1 MILST
6 LRELYVSSNGD
17 KWEITED
24 DDKRLFI
31 RHTPSEASGG
41 RQRILT
47 IGSFLE
53 PGLGGLEQEHSRSL
67 SRTVT
72 CSSILQGPSS
82 ISRDPPR
89 KFSGFHEQRAEGV
102 RVGPNTTGN

>member
-1 MILST
+1 MRIQKTILVLLLCIATPWQLFAQDITGLWTGYLESAGSKIPY
-6 LRELYVSSNGD
+6 EVVISSNGD

-47 IGSFLE
+47 IESFLE
-53 PGLGGLEQEHSRSL
+53 PGLGGPEQSTQEAYRG
-67 SRTVT
+67 R
-72 CSSILQGPSS
+72 
-82 ISRDPPR
+82 
-89 KFSGFHEQRAEGV
+89 
-102 RVGPNTTGN
+102 

>member
-1 MILST
+1 MILFT

-41 RQRILT
+41 RQGILT
-47 IGSFLE
+47 IESFLE
-53 PGLGGLEQEHSRSL
+53 PGLGGPEQEALKKLIADGDLFIDPARTKQYFARSAGK
-67 SRTVT
+67 
-72 CSSILQGPSS
+72 ILRLP
-82 ISRDPPR
+82 
-89 KFSGFHEQRAEGV
+89 
-102 RVGPNTTGN
+102 